1 MKRSIDTYE
10 EIEELCSVER
20 RSKCDSDGTPLKRV
34 AKKSLM
40 EKLIKNSSARAD
52 PRCVRKNRVTRGN
65 ETRRGLCS
73 R

>member
-1 MKRSIDTYE
+1 MKRSNGTYE
-10 EIEELCSVER
+10 EIEELCTVER
-20 RSKCDSDGTPLKRV
+20 RSKCESSRTPLKQV

-40 EKLIKNSSARAD
+40 EKLVKNSSAGAD
-52 PRCVRKNRVTRGN
+52 PRCVRQNRVTRGN